1 MIKIGEYNTLR
12 VDRILEQG
20 AYLEDE
26 ENRSV
31 LLPTRYIPPGTKV
44 EDNLKVFIYN
54 DSEDRVIATT
64 ETPKIELDDFAML
77 KAISN
82 TKFGTFMDWGLA
94 KDLLIPF
101 REQNKELQE
110 DYFYLI
116 FLYLDEETNRLV
128 GSNKISKYLDNR
140 DLEIREGD
148 EVDLIIWSKTDLG
161 VKVIINGIHLGM
173 VYHNEV
179 FTDLKMGERRKGYV
193 KLIRED
199 NKIDISLQKI
209 GYSNIEPNAK
219 MILEKLESNEGFLPL
234 NDKSDP
240 ALISTMFG
248 MSKKTFKKSIG
259 ALYKSRKIQIK
270 KDGIHLN

>member
-1 MIKIGEYNTLR
+1 MIRIGEYNTLR

-26 ENRSV
+26 DNRSV
-31 LLPTRYIPPGTKV
+31 LLPKRYVPPGTKL
-44 EDNLKVFIYN
+44 EDNLEVFIYN

-64 ETPKIELDDFAML
+64 DTPKIFLDDFAML
-77 KAISN
+77 KAVSN

-110 DYFYLI
+110 DYYYLI

-140 DLEIREGD
+140 DLEIKAGD

-179 FTDLKMGERRKGYV
+179 FTDLKMGERRKGFV
-193 KLIRED
+193 KLIRDD
-199 NKIDISLQKI
+199 NKIDVSLQKI
-209 GYSNIEPNAK
+209 GYGNIEPNAK
-219 MILEKLESNEGFLPL
+219 LILEKLQENEGFLPL

-259 ALYKSRKIQIK
+259 ALYKSRTIQIK